1 MPYSTMTSPAVF
13 DTDAFIATALRSC
26 SDDYSL
32 NPVSVFTEKYINEIG
47 FDTETE
53 KSILKDLRATACADS
68 PVWNQS
74 LYSYLLNKFEYALD
88 DCYDSDA
95 DTDNED

>member
-1 MPYSTMTSPAVF
+1 MPYSMMTSPLVF
-13 DTDAFIATALRSC
+13 DADTFIAAVLKSC
-26 SDDYSL
+26 RDDYSL
-32 NPVSVFTEKYINEIG
+32 DPVNVFTEKYTNDIG

-53 KSILKDLRATACADS
+53 KSILKDLRATVSAES

-74 LYSYLLNKFEYALD
+74 LYSYLLNEFDYALD

-95 DTDNED
+95 DTDSED

>member
-13 DTDAFIATALRSC
+13 DTDAFIAAALKSC
-26 SDDYSL
+26 CDDYSL

-53 KSILKDLRATACADS
+53 KSILKDLRATECADS

-95 DTDNED
+95 DTDSED